1 MPDELSRTDNVRS
14 LFKRPVSVLVVVY
27 TVDLDVLLISRRIPE
42 GFWQSVTG
50 SLEEGEQP
58 ADAAQRELREETG
71 IVAPVV
77 DHQSIRTFPIKKQWQ
92 KRYAPGVTENV
103 EHEFS
108 VQLPSR
114 CEVILDPNEH
124 TSFCWLPILDAIAK
138 VGSHTNRA
146 ALKNIMQAEA

>member
-1 MPDELSRTDNVRS
+1 MPDELPATSNVRS

-27 TVDLDVLLISRRIPE
+27 TVDLDVLLICRRIPE

-50 SLEEGEQP
+50 SLEQGEQP

-77 DHQSIRTFPIKKQWQ
+77 DHQTSRIFPIKKRWQ
-92 KRYAPGVTENV
+92 KRYAPGVSDNL

-108 VQLPSR
+108 VQLSSR
-114 CEVILDPNEH
+114 CDVILDPSEH
-124 TSFCWLPILDAIAK
+124 TSFCWLPIIDAIAK